1 VLHCPKLRQPLW
13 SAAGALTETLSGVLE
28 RVTYHNLENGFCVL
42 RVKARVICSPQTG
55 SFLSRV
61 FRAILP
67 WLGGAENDE
76 GIEVFG
82 CAEGIYSEAGG

>member
-1 VLHCPKLRQPLW
+1 MRVPAHSFLNLKRQALHATAHIHPPDSLQTREPVPQL
-13 SAAGALTETLSGVLE
+13 
-28 RVTYHNLENGFCVL
+28 
-42 RVKARVICSPQTG
+42 ICSPQTG